1 MEQHGGHAV
10 VLGASVAG
18 LLAARVLA
26 DFYGRVTVVERDVL
40 PLDAV
45 NRRGV
50 PQGRLIHAL
59 AARGTQVLDEL
70 LPGFADELTANG
82 AGVWDDGDFSKVWI
96 SVGGHTTPRTG
107 RAPNPAVVHFPSRP
121 LLEWNVRRRVK
132 AFPNITFLERH
143 DVVGLSTTPAQ
154 NRVIGARVVDRVL
167 NRDKVLPA
175 DLVVDATG
183 RGSRTPVFLEEL
195 GYGRPR
201 EDELTVQLA
210 YACQL
215 LRLEPGAIREHM
227 IALFPEPGRPK
238 MFGLIR
244 NENDSWMFGVG
255 AMAGLQP
262 PGATAEMIQYAEDF
276 VPARVLEA
284 LRAAEP
290 LGAVVHHRV
299 PSNRWRRY
307 DKMRRTPDGLLVV
320 GDAVCSFN
328 PIYGQGMTVA
338 AIEATVLRDCLLR
351 GERALPR
358 RFFRSSAKTV
368 RVAWQTAVGSDLA
381 LPEVE
386 GRRPMSM
393 RISNAFL
400 ERVLTAVEVDP
411 VVAGQF
417 LRVTAMVDPPARLF
431 RPSILR
437 RVARARGHGPTDVQ
451 SLDEGVEVNFKEEK
465 GIQMSNDNIEVT
477 KKGYEAFTAGDLEAA
492 LNVFS
497 DSAEW
502 TINGDSMIGGTYR
515 GKNELTELFMRLS
528 EKATKVETKRYLADG
543 DVVIVLTR
551 VTVGDES
558 ADEADVFEFRD
569 GKVVKAHSFGDTAM
583 QERVFGSKR
592 VATG

>member
-1 MEQHGGHAV
+1 MEQRSGHAV
-10 VLGASVAG
+10 VLGASMGG

-26 DFYGRVTVVERDVL
+26 DFYDRVTVVERDIL
-40 PLDAV
+40 PLHPI

-59 AARGTQVLDEL
+59 AARGTQILDEL
-70 LPGFADELTANG
+70 FPGFVDELTANG
-82 AGVWDDGDFSKVWI
+82 AGIWDDGDFSKVSI
-96 SVGGHTTPRTG
+96 SVGGHTTPRSG
-107 RAPNPAVVHFPSRP
+107 RAPNPPVVLFPSRP

-132 AFPNITFLERH
+132 AFANITFLECH
-143 DVVGLSTTPAQ
+143 DVVGLLTTPARD
-154 NRVIGARVVDRVL
+154 RVTGARVVDRVL
-167 NRDKVLPA
+167 ERGAALPA

-183 RGSRTPVFLEEL
+183 RGSRMPVFLEEL

-201 EDELTVQLA
+201 EDEVTVQLA

-215 LRLEPGAIREHM
+215 LRLAPGAIRQHM
-227 IALFPEPGRPK
+227 IAIFPEPGRPK

-244 NENDSWMFGVG
+244 NENDTWMFGVG

-262 PGATAEMIQYAEDF
+262 PGATAEMIEYAEDF
-276 VPARVLEA
+276 VPAPVLDA

-307 DKMRRTPDGLLVV
+307 DKMRRTPEGLLVV

-338 AIEATVLRDCLLR
+338 AIEATVLRDCLRR
-351 GERALPR
+351 GERGLAR
-358 RFFRSSAKTV
+358 RFFRSSAKNV
-368 RVAWQTAVGSDLA
+368 RVAWQTAAGSDLA
-381 LPEVE
+381 LPEVQ

-400 ERVLTAVEVDP
+400 ERVLGAVEVDP

-417 LRVTAMVDPPARLF
+417 MRVTGMVDPPARLF
-431 RPSILR
+431 HPSTLR
-437 RVARARGHGPTDVQ
+437 RVARARGHRSV
-451 SLDEGVEVNFKEEK
+451 EGEVNHKEEK
-465 GIQMSNDNIEVT
+465 GSQMSNDNIEVT
-477 KKGYEAFTAGDLEAA
+477 RKGYEAFTAGDLEAA
-492 LNVFS
+492 LDVFS

-551 VTVGDES
+551 VTVGAES

>member
-1 MEQHGGHAV
+1 MGQRGGHAV
-10 VLGASVAG
+10 VLGASMGG

-26 DFYGRVTVVERDVL
+26 EFYDRVTVVERDIL
-40 PLDAV
+40 PLHPI

-70 LPGFADELTANG
+70 FPGFVDELTANG
-82 AGVWDDGDFSKVWI
+82 AGIWDDGDFSKVSI
-96 SVGGHTTPRTG
+96 SVGGHTTPRSG
-107 RAPNPAVVHFPSRP
+107 RAPNPPVVLFPSRP

-132 AFPNITFLERH
+132 SFPNITFLECH
-143 DVVGLSTTPAQ
+143 DLVGLITTPARD
-154 NRVIGARVVDRVL
+154 RVIGARVVDRVL
-167 NRDKVLPA
+167 ERGKALPA

-183 RGSRTPVFLEEL
+183 RGSRTPAFLEEL

-215 LRLEPGAIREHM
+215 LRLEPGAIRQHM

-244 NENDSWMFGVG
+244 NENNTWMFGVG

-262 PGATAEMIQYAEDF
+262 PGATAEMIEYAADF
-276 VPARVLEA
+276 VPARVLDA

-307 DKMRRTPDGLLVV
+307 DKMRRTPEGLLVV
-320 GDAVCSFN
+320 GDAICSFN

-338 AIEATVLRDCLLR
+338 AIEATVLRDCLSR
-351 GERALPR
+351 GERGLPR

-381 LPEVE
+381 LPEVH
-386 GRRPMSM
+386 GRRPVSM

-400 ERVLTAVEVDP
+400 ERVLSAVEVDP

-417 LRVTAMVDPPARLF
+417 MRVTAMVAPPARLF

-437 RVARARGHGPTDVQ
+437 RVARARGRRPTGVHPVD
-451 SLDEGVEVNFKEEK
+451 DGVEVNREEEK
-465 GIQMSNDNIEVT
+465 GSRMSNANIEAT
-477 KKGYEAFTAGDLEAA
+477 RKGYEAFTAGDLEAA
-492 LNVFS
+492 SDVFS

-515 GKNELTELFMRLS
+515 GKNELTELFMRLW

-543 DVVIVLTR
+543 DVVMVLTR
-551 VTVGDES
+551 VSVGDES
-558 ADEADVFEFRD
+558 ADEADVFEFRN

-583 QERVFGSKR
+583 QERVFGSRR